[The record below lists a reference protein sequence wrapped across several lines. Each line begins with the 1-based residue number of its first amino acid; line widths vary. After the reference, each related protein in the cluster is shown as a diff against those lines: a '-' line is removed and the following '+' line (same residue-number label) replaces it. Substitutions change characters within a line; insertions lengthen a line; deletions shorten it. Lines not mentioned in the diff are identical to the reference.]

1 MTEEIREFMMSVVRA
16 AATECGVSVA
26 RVMSK
31 SRKKELIMARFLSYK
46 IISERTSHIMRDGQ
60 NKLITTGVLAD
71 FMGGFNHTAVVHGIQ
86 TANIAIGEDPKIKP
100 NDAWRKAYDNILERL
115 SPSMEM
121 EVIAAGSFFPYTQEG
136 YIKARNFL
144 WDLGEYGLREGRRE
158 VVVRNANRILNKYR
172 TC

>member
-1 MTEEIREFMMSVVRA
+1 MTEDIREFMMSVVRA
-16 AATECGVSVA
+16 AATECGVSVS

-60 NKLITTGVLAD
+60 NKVVTTSVLAD
-71 FMGGFNHTAVVHGIQ
+71 FMGGFNHTAVVHGLQ
-86 TANIAIGEDPKIKP
+86 TANIAVGEDPKVKP

-115 SPSMEM
+115 SPAMEM
-121 EVIAAGSFFPYTQEG
+121 EVISAGAFFPYTQEG

-144 WDLGEYGLREGRRE
+144 WDLGEYDLREGRRE

-172 TC
+172 AC